1 MHHLL
6 MNTAS
11 SRVIGT
17 RTDGK
22 IVVAELAPH
31 ADDFD
36 SFGGIGLD

>member
-6 MNTAS
+6 VNTAS
-11 SRVIGT
+11 SRVIEAGA
-17 RTDGK
+17 DGK

-31 ADDFD
+31 ADDLD